1 MTNDTV
7 RDDNPRRR
15 EIALAAR
22 ALIAEHGFEGLRTRD
37 IAARVGINIATLHY
51 HVPGKAA
58 LVELLASSLRDEFI
72 AVKDR
77 HPEVT
82 RTPRERLRQELDDYI
97 HIRRD
102 KPQVHQAMGEL
113 MIRAKRDPSVEAI
126 MRPLTAHWHACL
138 AGIFTEGAADGSFR
152 SGCDP
157 QAAASIVI
165 GALTWRGRSVAA
177 PEVAI
182 EAIADELMNAFAVLT

>member
-22 ALIAEHGFEGLRTRD
+22 ALIAEHGFGGLRTRD

-113 MIRAKRDPSVEAI
+113 LIRAKRDPSVEAI
-126 MRPLTAHWHACL
+126 MQPLTDHWHARL
-138 AGIFTEGAADGSFR
+138 AAIFAEGAAGGSFR
-152 SGCDP
+152 AGCDP

-177 PEVAI
+177 PDVSI